1 MKGQASMK
9 VLLAVDGSAASLH
22 MLAVLAAHDEL
33 LPRHH
38 ACTALTVV
46 EPMPGRMAA
55 FLPTASIAQ
64 WYDDEA
70 SEVLDPVR
78 RFAQQ
83 KGWPLE
89 TRRAIGAAGKEIVRL
104 ATEEGFDLIVMGTHG
119 RTALAGAVMG
129 SVTTYVLG
137 HCSVPLLLIPRPAA
151 EWTMVSPGFTASP
164 PSTPAE

>member
-1 MKGQASMK
+1 MR
-9 VLLAVDGSAASLH
+9 VLLAVDGSTSSLH

-33 LPRHH
+33 LPKHH
-38 ACTALTVV
+38 VCTALTVV

-55 FLPTASIAQ
+55 FLPAASIAQ

-70 SEVLDPVR
+70 RDVLDPVR
-78 RFAQQ
+78 RFGKQQ
-83 KGWPLE
+83 GWPLE
-89 TRRAIGAAGKEIVRL
+89 TRRAVGAPGQEIVRL

-119 RTALAGAVMG
+119 RTALAGALMG

-151 EWTMVSPGFTASP
+151 EWAMISPGFPAP
-164 PSTPAE
+164 PPATPSE